1 MMNPEVKISQPVT
14 KEFSIKAIFPVILA
28 LITGMLLVM
37 LDSTIMNVAI
47 PQLEK
52 TFATSLKTIQ
62 WAITGYTL
70 ALSVVIPL
78 AGWFSDKFTAK
89 RVFLASIVL
98 FTMGSVLC
106 SLAKS
111 PTELI
116 IFRVIQGLGGGMIA
130 PIGMAMSFKIA
141 PPDKRGSIMGLLGL
155 PMLIAPVLGPV
166 LSGWLLEYAS
176 WHWIF
181 LINVPI
187 GVIAMIV
194 GIKFLP
200 VTEKVKKVNLDI
212 WGVILSPL
220 AFSSLVFGVH
230 RGGVDGWGDK
240 YTLITLMFAIIT
252 LTLFIFVELRQK
264 EPLLELRSFRSFE
277 FSKGMILTWI
287 NQFALFGSILLIP
300 LFLQLVRGF
309 SSFESGLMVI
319 PQAIISFVGMI
330 IGGKLFDKY
339 GARLPVFS
347 GLVLLSTGLFLLTRL
362 QNDTNVYVMISYLAI
377 MGLGQGLSTMQL
389 GTHVLKAAPKDLISR
404 VTPLTASAQ
413 QIIGSFA
420 VAIMSGLLTSNIASH
435 KSQTNIGGV
444 DVQAMVA
451 GFHDTFLISM
461 ALALCGM
468 VISLF
473 LRKQKN

>member
-1 MMNPEVKISQPVT
+1 MSNLQVEQSQPVT
-14 KEFSIKAIFPVILA
+14 KEFSIKAILPVILA

-52 TFATSLKTIQ
+52 TFDASLKTIQ

-70 ALSVVIPL
+70 ALSVIIPL

-98 FTMGSVLC
+98 FPIGSLLC
-106 SLAKS
+106 SMAQS
-111 PTELI
+111 TTELI
-116 IFRVIQGLGGGMIA
+116 IFRILQGLGGGMIA

-187 GVIAMIV
+187 GIIAMIV
-194 GIKFLP
+194 GVKFLP
-200 VTEKVKKVNLDI
+200 VIEKGNKAKLDI

-230 RGGVDGWGDK
+230 RGGVDGWGDR
-240 YTLITLMFAIIT
+240 ITIIS
-252 LTLFIFVELRQK
+252 LAFSFIALALFIFVELRQK
-264 EPLLELRSFRSFE
+264 EPLLELRSFRSLE

-300 LFLQLVRGF
+300 IFLQQVRGF
-309 SSFESGLMVI
+309 SSFESGLLVI
-319 PQAIISFVGMI
+319 PQALISFAGMI

-339 GARLPVFS
+339 GARPVVFS
-347 GLVLLSTGLFLLTRL
+347 GLVLLSTGLFLLSRL
-362 QNDTNVYVMISYLAI
+362 QNDTSVYVMISYFAI
-377 MGLGQGLSTMQL
+377 MGLGQGLTTMQL

-413 QIIGSFA
+413 QIVGSFA
-420 VAIMSGLLTSNIASH
+420 VAIMSGLLTSNIATQM
-435 KSQTNIGGV
+435 SQGN
-444 DVQAMVA
+444 QKLPLEAMVA
-451 GFHDTFLISM
+451 GFHDTFLVSLG
-461 ALALCGM
+461 LALCG
-468 VISLF
+468 VVLSLF
-473 LRKQKN
+473 LHNPKS